1 MNDEANKLV
10 EDSISYVQND
20 LLMKFSFLDKAF
32 QQLELK
38 LSDTYNITS
47 DGKCIY
53 CNGEYILKLFL
64 DNTESLTKQYLH
76 TVLHCILQHQF
87 DKSHI
92 DFNIWNLACDI
103 AVENII
109 IQLLKNTDNSE
120 QLKEIKKLKEA
131 IGSMTA
137 ENIYDYYMEHRLIPK
152 RYDYLCGL
160 FKGDE
165 HEIWY
170 SESSQETPI
179 DYDDIFNNDN
189 ESESEIDDDTPSDKS
204 NSDNELTDDLPNLDS
219 ENTDENIA
227 YSDEATDS
235 KQDTD
240 SLSDNSESENNSSNQ
255 VNADSIN
262 NITDSDE
269 NADSE
274 QNASSLSD
282 DSESENNLSNQ
293 LPTNSNNNMTHSDEI
308 TDSEPD
314 DNTHSDKNESDI
326 QDTWKRISRQM
337 QLELEMRKT
346 EEKNLESS
354 DMLQNLKALNREET
368 NYADFLRKF
377 AVFGEEMQID
387 DDSFDYIFYTYGLS
401 VYKNIP
407 LVEPL
412 EYKEVKRI
420 REFVI
425 AIDTSCSVKGETVQA
440 FIQKTYNIMKQQESF
455 FSKVNIHII
464 QCDYRIQSDI
474 KITSQKDFE
483 EFINNMELK
492 GFSGTDFRPVFHY
505 VEELRRKGELKN
517 LQGLIYF
524 TDGYGDFPSKPDYKT
539 AFVFLENQNN
549 NPDIP
554 PWAMKVILS
563 DKQIK
568 EF

>member
-1 MNDEANKLV
+1 ME
-10 EDSISYVQND
+10 
-20 LLMKFSFLDKAF
+20 FPFLDKAF

-38 LSDTYNITS
+38 LSDTYNIAS
-47 DGKCIY
+47 DGRCIY
-53 CNGEYILKLFL
+53 CNGKYILKSFL

-92 DFNIWNLACDI
+92 DYDIWNLACDI

-109 IQLLKNTDNSE
+109 MQLLKNTDDSE
-120 QLKEIKKLKEA
+120 RLKEIKKLKAA

-152 RYDYLCGL
+152 RYDYLCGR
-160 FKGDE
+160 FKGDD

-170 SESSQETPI
+170 SENTAETPI
-179 DYDDIFNNDN
+179 DYDDIFNIDN
-189 ESESEIDDDTPSDKS
+189 ESESEIDDDTPSDES

-240 SLSDNSESENNSSNQ
+240 SLSD
-255 VNADSIN
+255 DR
-262 NITDSDE
+262 
-269 NADSE
+269 
-274 QNASSLSD
+274 
-282 DSESENNLSNQ
+282 ESENNLSNQ
-293 LPTNSNNNMTHSDEI
+293 LPTDSNNIMTHSDET

-314 DNTHSDKNESDI
+314 NNTHSDKNESYI

-337 QLELEMRKT
+337 QLELEMMNTR
-346 EEKNLESS
+346 EYNSENS
-354 DMLQNLKALNREET
+354 DILQNLKALNREET
-368 NYADFLRKF
+368 NYTYFLRKF
-377 AVFGEEMQID
+377 SVFGEDMQID

-425 AIDTSCSVKGETVQA
+425 AIDTSGSVQGDSVQV
-440 FIQKTYNIMKQQESF
+440 FIQKTYNILKQQESF
-455 FSKVNIHII
+455 FSKINIHII
-464 QCDYRIQSDI
+464 QCDHRIQSDI
-474 KITSQKDFE
+474 KITSQQEFE
-483 EFINNMELK
+483 EFINNIELK
-492 GFSGTDFRPVFHY
+492 GFSRTDFRPVFHY

>member
-1 MNDEANKLV
+1 
-10 EDSISYVQND
+10 
-20 LLMKFSFLDKAF
+20 MKFPFLDKAF

-38 LSDTYNITS
+38 LSDTYYIAS
-47 DGKCIY
+47 DGRCIY
-53 CNGEYILKLFL
+53 CNGKYILKLFL
-64 DNTESLTKQYLH
+64 DNTEYLTKQYLH

-109 IQLLKNTDNSE
+109 MQLLKNADDSE
-120 QLKEIKKLKEA
+120 RLKEIKKLKEA

-137 ENIYDYYMEHRLIPK
+137 ENIYDYYMEHFLIPK

-160 FKGDE
+160 FKGDD
-165 HEIWY
+165 HEIWN
-170 SESSQETPI
+170 SENTAEAPI
-179 DYDDIFNNDN
+179 DADDIFNIDD
-189 ESESEIDDDTPSDKS
+189 ESEGEQADDTPSDES
-204 NSDNELTDDLPNLDS
+204 NSEDELTDDLSNLGSGNSD
-219 ENTDENIA
+219 ENTA
-227 YSDEATDS
+227 HSDETADS

-240 SLSDNSESENNSSNQ
+240 SLSDDNESENNSSNQ
-255 VNADSIN
+255 VSADSN
-262 NITDSDE
+262 NNTAHYDE
-269 NADSE
+269 TADSK
-274 QNASSLSD
+274 QGKDSLSD
-282 DSESENNLSNQ
+282 DSESENNSPNQ
-293 LPTNSNNNMTHSDEI
+293 VPTDSNNNTTHSDEI
-308 TDSEPD
+308 ADSEPD
-314 DNTHSDKNESDI
+314 NDTFSDDNELSKDSSNNNESNVQDI
-326 QDTWKRISRQM
+326 WKRISRQM
-337 QLELEMRKT
+337 QLELEMMNTR
-346 EEKNLESS
+346 EYNSESS
-354 DMLQNLKALNREET
+354 DMLQNLKVLNREET

-377 AVFGEEMQID
+377 AVFGEDMQID

-425 AIDTSCSVKGETVQA
+425 AIDTSCSVKGDTVQA
-440 FIQKTYNIMKQQESF
+440 FIQKTYNIMKQQQSF
-455 FSKVNIHII
+455 FSKINIHII

-474 KITSQKDFE
+474 KITSQK
-483 EFINNMELK
+483 EFDEYISNMELS
-492 GFSGTDFRPVFHY
+492 GFGGTDFRPVFNY

>member
-1 MNDEANKLV
+1 ME
-10 EDSISYVQND
+10 
-20 LLMKFSFLDKAF
+20 FPFLDKAF

-38 LSDTYNITS
+38 LSDTYNIAS
-47 DGKCIY
+47 DGRCIY
-53 CNGEYILKLFL
+53 CNGKYILKLFF

-92 DFNIWNLACDI
+92 DYDIWNLACDI

-109 IQLLKNTDNSE
+109 MQLLKNADDSE
-120 QLKEIKKLKEA
+120 QRKEIKKLKAA
-131 IGSMTA
+131 IDSMTA

-160 FKGDE
+160 FKGDD

-170 SESSQETPI
+170 SESAQETPI
-179 DYDDIFNNDN
+179 DHEDIFNIDN
-189 ESESEIDDDTPSDKS
+189 ESESELDDDTPSDEN
-204 NSDNELTDDLPNLDS
+204 NSDDELTNDLSNLDS
-219 ENTDENIA
+219 ENSDENIA
-227 YSDEATDS
+227 YSDKADDIEQNA
-235 KQDTD
+235 D
-240 SLSDNSESENNSSNQ
+240 SLSDNSESENNLSNQ
-255 VNADSIN
+255 LPADSN
-262 NITDSDE
+262 NNAAHSDK

-274 QNASSLSD
+274 QNADSLSD
-282 DSESENNLSNQ
+282 NGESENNSSNQ
-293 LPTNSNNNMTHSDEI
+293 VPSDSNNITANSDE
-308 TDSEPD
+308 TADSEPD
-314 DNTHSDKNESDI
+314 NDTNSDENKLSEDSSNNNESNVQDI
-326 QDTWKRISRQM
+326 WKRISRQM
-337 QLELEMRKT
+337 QLELEMMNT
-346 EEKNLESS
+346 EKYNSESS
-354 DMLQNLKALNREET
+354 DMLQNLKSLNREET
-368 NYADFLRKF
+368 NYTDFLRKF
-377 AVFGEEMQID
+377 SVFGEDMQID

-425 AIDTSCSVKGETVQA
+425 AIDTSGSVQGDSVQV
-440 FIQKTYNIMKQQESF
+440 FIQKTYNILKQQESF
-455 FSKVNIHII
+455 FSKINIHII
-464 QCDYRIQSDI
+464 QCDHRIQSDI
-474 KITSQKDFE
+474 KITSQQEFE
-483 EFINNMELK
+483 EFINNIELK
-492 GFSGTDFRPVFHY
+492 GFSRTDFRPVFHY
-505 VEELRRKGELKN
+505 VEELRKKGELKN

-524 TDGYGDFPSKPDYKT
+524 TDGYGNFPSKPDYKT

>member
-1 MNDEANKLV
+1 
-10 EDSISYVQND
+10 
-20 LLMKFSFLDKAF
+20 MKFPFLDKAF

-38 LSDTYNITS
+38 LSDAYNIAS
-47 DGKCIY
+47 DGRCIY
-53 CNGEYILKLFL
+53 CNGKYILKSFL
-64 DNTESLTKQYLH
+64 DNTEYLTKKYLH

-103 AVENII
+103 SVENII
-109 IQLLKNTDNSE
+109 MQLLKNADDSE
-120 QLKEIKKLKEA
+120 QLREIKKLKEV
-131 IGSMTA
+131 IGSMTS

-160 FKGDE
+160 FKGDD

-170 SESSQETPI
+170 SENIAETPI
-179 DYDDIFNNDN
+179 DADDIFNIDD
-189 ESESEIDDDTPSDKS
+189 ESKGEQADDTPSDES
-204 NSDNELTDDLPNLDS
+204 NSEDELKDDLSNLGS

-227 YSDEATDS
+227 YSDNAADS
-235 KQDTD
+235 EQDTD
-240 SLSDNSESENNSSNQ
+240 LLSDNSEYENNSSNQ
-255 VNADSIN
+255 VPVD
-262 NITDSDE
+262 
-269 NADSE
+269 
-274 QNASSLSD
+274 
-282 DSESENNLSNQ
+282 
-293 LPTNSNNNMTHSDEI
+293 SNNNTAHSDE
-308 TDSEPD
+308 TAEPD
-314 DNTHSDKNESDI
+314 NDTHSYKNESNI
-326 QDTWKRISRQM
+326 QDIWNRISRQM
-337 QLELEMRKT
+337 QLELEMMNTR
-346 EEKNLESS
+346 EYNSESS
-354 DMLQNLKALNREET
+354 DMLQNLTVLNREET

-377 AVFGEEMQID
+377 AVFGEDMQID

-425 AIDTSCSVKGETVQA
+425 AIDTSCSVKGDTVQA

-455 FSKVNIHII
+455 FSKINIHII

-474 KITSQKDFE
+474 KITSQK
-483 EFINNMELK
+483 EFDEYISNMELS
-492 GFSGTDFRPVFHY
+492 GFGGTDFRPVFNY

-568 EF
+568 GVRKNEYT